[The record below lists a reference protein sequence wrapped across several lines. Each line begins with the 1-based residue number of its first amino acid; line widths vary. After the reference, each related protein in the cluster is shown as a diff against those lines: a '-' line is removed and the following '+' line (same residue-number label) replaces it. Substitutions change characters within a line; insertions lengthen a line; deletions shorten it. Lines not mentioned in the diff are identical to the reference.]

1 MSVVVTGATG
11 HLGRLVVEELLAAG
25 MPPADVVAAGRRT
38 EQLADLAARGVR
50 TAAIDFDRAET
61 LVPAFA
67 GADAL
72 LLVSSS
78 AVGQRA
84 RQHAAAVRAAVEAG
98 VGRIVYTSAPHADTS
113 TLILA
118 PEHKATEEAIRASGL
133 PFTIL
138 RNGWYSE
145 NYVPSVEIA
154 RQTGEIVAGVGDAR
168 VASADRRDF
177 AAAAA
182 VVLRR
187 AGHEGRVYEL
197 TGDTAWAY
205 PELAAVATEVLGR
218 PVTYRAVGPD
228 EQRQI
233 FLQAGMDAATVDYLV
248 ALDANIADG
257 VLAEVTEDLPRL
269 IGRRTTPLLETM
281 RRELAG

>member
-25 MPPADVVAAGRRT
+25 MPPEDVVAAGRRT

-84 RQHAAAVRAAVEAG
+84 RQHAAAVQAAVEAG
-98 VGRIVYTSAPHADTS
+98 VGRIVYTSASHADTS
-113 TLILA
+113 ALILA

-145 NYVPSVEIA
+145 NYVPTVEMA
-154 RQTGEIVAGVGDAR
+154 RQTGEIVASVGDAR

-187 AGHEGRVYEL
+187 AGQEGRVYEL

-228 EQRQI
+228 EQRQAL
-233 FLQAGMDAATVDYLV
+233 LQAGMDAATIDYLV

-269 IGRRTTPLLETM
+269 IGRRTTPLLETL